1 MIPERGII
9 MTKRTHEFKLSNVEE
24 SIKKHPK
31 MWIGLSFISTFF
43 FVADVVNTLKKERI
57 IRMKRLSVVLV
68 DGFNISLDLSK
79 GIPVQIEVPDD
90 YEVKEGEDAFF
101 NENIVFIL

>member
-31 MWIGLSFISTFF
+31 MWIGLSFVSTFL
-43 FVADVVNTLKKERI
+43 FVADVVNTLKKAG
-57 IRMKRLSVVLV
+57 K
-68 DGFNISLDLSK
+68 
-79 GIPVQIEVPDD
+79 
-90 YEVKEGEDAFF
+90 
-101 NENIVFIL
+101 